1 MKPNIISVPIL
12 NNIVNKNTQNRKR
25 DKKGERKSIH
35 RNGETISE
43 GKGSRVKRT
52 RNTLVERRAREP
64 TYTFI
69 TTRKREGGGE
79 EKEGKKNMG
88 ERRKREREREFA

>member
-1 MKPNIISVPIL
+1 M
-12 NNIVNKNTQNRKR
+12 
-25 DKKGERKSIH
+25 
-35 RNGETISE
+35 
-43 GKGSRVKRT
+43 
-52 RNTLVERRAREP
+52 ERRAREP

-88 ERRKREREREFA
+88 ERRKRERERENLHENTESFEERFP